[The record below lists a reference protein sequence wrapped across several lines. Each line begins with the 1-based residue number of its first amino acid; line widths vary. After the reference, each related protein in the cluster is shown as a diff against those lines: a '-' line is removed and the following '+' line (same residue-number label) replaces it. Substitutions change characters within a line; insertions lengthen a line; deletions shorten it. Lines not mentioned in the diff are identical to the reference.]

1 MILVLSLLLSSCSK
15 IPKSAYNCF
24 DIQTNKRKFTVI
36 YHKNLSSIFS
46 PTDWAYDGLSNY
58 NEDFWEPYR
67 EKPIHVDKGFV
78 IEYFEDLNLN
88 SPKKNFTITKGKNK
102 GKTFSLP
109 LSNYR
114 NIYFN
119 LKTKD
124 FEMYEYYHPV
134 RVTIDNIKAREDD
147 YGLKL
152 NITFQKKFKCVEDK
166 ELYKEWEKAG
176 Y

>member
-1 MILVLSLLLSSCSK
+1 MIFVLSLLLSSCSK

-88 SPKKNFTITKGKNK
+88 SPKKLNDPNSCLIGFFQLFNISA
-102 GKTFSLP
+102 FSC
-109 LSNYR
+109 R
-114 NIYFN
+114 F
-119 LKTKD
+119 
-124 FEMYEYYHPV
+124 
-134 RVTIDNIKAREDD
+134 
-147 YGLKL
+147 
-152 NITFQKKFKCVEDK
+152 
-166 ELYKEWEKAG
+166 
-176 Y
+176 